1 MQEDLLDFVGDIYEA
16 SYKPGHWE
24 VVMAKL
30 CQLTGS
36 KSSVLIIEN
45 QKSGNRQIISIYGI
59 SRILAVAY
67 NAGLGRY
74 DNTFS
79 LVKTKINDVTILP
92 SQELKQN
99 NPSYY
104 QFILKPADIGHI
116 SVVDLHKDS
125 DIRIGMAV
133 HRSLNAPGYSN
144 NETNIL
150 RLISPHICRA
160 VLIQRELGNARSEA
174 RNMMSLVS
182 KIPMGMLLVG
192 QDGTV
197 KFCNSVAQHVLGR
210 HKGLSLA
217 EDKLQAHSHESQ
229 KQLDSALQDVLDAL
243 HHRSESAAAVR
254 TVSFCHPHASF
265 PLVLFIS
272 SVQEP
277 GSHFTVPDEER
288 CARVYVSD
296 PGGQMNI
303 SAAQIADV
311 FALTKA
317 EAQVTLC
324 LVNGLKLADIAE
336 HNGTALET
344 VRSQLKSV
352 FYKLGVNTQQD
363 VIRIIIQTMMPL
375 TGGAQEYQPGG

>member
-104 QFILKPADIGHI
+104 QFILKPSDIGHI

-160 VLIQRELGNARSEA
+160 VLIQRELGNAHSEA

-182 KIPMGMLLVG
+182 KMPMGMLLIDKYG
-192 QDGTV
+192 EV
-197 KFCNSVAQHVLGR
+197 KFCNSVAEFVISK
-210 HKGLSLA
+210 HKGLSLV
-217 EDKLQAHSHESQ
+217 DNKLQAHNRENQ
-229 KQLDSALQDVLDAL
+229 KQLEFALQNVLDVL
-243 HHRSESAAAVR
+243 HSETEQDKPTVT
-254 TVSFCHPHASF
+254 TVSFSHPQFSF

-272 SVQEP
+272 AAEESGRHP
-277 GSHFTVPDEER
+277 MHSGEER
-288 CARVYVSD
+288 YATVYISD
-296 PGGQMNI
+296 PGGKMNI
-303 SAAQIADV
+303 SAGQLAEI
-311 FALTKA
+311 FALTNA
-317 EAQVTLC
+317 EAQVALC

-344 VRSQLKSV
+344 VRSQMKAV
-352 FYKLGVNTQQD
+352 FNKLGVNTQQD
-363 VIRIIIQTMMPL
+363 VIRIIIQTMIPL
-375 TGGAQEYQPGG
+375 SGNPE

>member
-1 MQEDLLDFVGDIYEA
+1 MQNELLNFVGDIYEA
-16 SYKPGHWE
+16 SYKPGHWD
-24 VVMAKL
+24 VVMEKL

-79 LVKTKINDVTILP
+79 LIRTRINDVTILP

-116 SVVDLHKDS
+116 SVVDLHKDR
-125 DIRIGMAV
+125 DIRIGLAV
-133 HRSLNAPGYSN
+133 HRALNAPGYSD
-144 NETNIL
+144 NETHIL

-182 KIPMGMLLVG
+182 KIPLGMLLVS

-197 KFCNSVAQHVLGR
+197 KFCNSVAEFVLGR
-210 HKGLSLA
+210 HKGLSLVD
-217 EDKLQAHSHESQ
+217 DKLQAHNRENQ

-243 HHRSESAAAVR
+243 HQRTESAAAVR
-254 TVSFCHPHASF
+254 TVSFTHPHSAF

-272 SVQEP
+272 SAQEA
-277 GSHFTVPDEER
+277 GRGLITPDDER
-288 CARVYVSD
+288 CARVYISD

-303 SAAQIADV
+303 SAAQIAEI
-311 FALTKA
+311 FALTNA

-324 LVNGLKLADIAE
+324 LVNGLKLAEIAE

-344 VRSQLKSV
+344 VRSQLKAV
-352 FYKLGVNTQQD
+352 FHKLGVNTQQD
-363 VIRIIIQTMMPL
+363 VIRIIVQTMVPL
-375 TGGAQEYQPGG
+375 TGGAQEY

>member
-1 MQEDLLDFVGDIYEA
+1 MQDDLLDFVGDIYEA

-24 VVMAKL
+24 VVMEKL
-30 CQLTGS
+30 CLLTQS
-36 KSSVLIIEN
+36 RSSVLIIEN
-45 QKSGNRQIISIYGI
+45 QNSGSRKIISIHGI
-59 SRILAVAY
+59 SRILALAY

-79 LVKTKINDVTILP
+79 LIKTPVNDVTILP
-92 SQELKQN
+92 AEELKN
-99 NPSYY
+99 NSPSYY

-116 SVVDLHKDS
+116 SAVNLHKDNE
-125 DIRIGMAV
+125 IRVGLAV
-133 HRSLNAPGYSN
+133 HRSFNAPAYTDK
-144 NETNIL
+144 EIRIM
-150 RLISPHICRA
+150 RLISPHICRS

-174 RNMMSLVS
+174 HSLMSLVS
-182 KIPMGMLLVG
+182 KMPMGMLLVG

-217 EDKLQAHSHESQ
+217 EDKLQAHSRESQ

-254 TVSFCHPHASF
+254 TVSFSHPHASF

-288 CARVYVSD
+288 CARVYISD

-311 FALTKA
+311 FALTNA

>member
-104 QFILKPADIGHI
+104 QFILKPSDIGHI

-160 VLIQRELGNARSEA
+160 VLIQRELGNAHSEA

-182 KIPMGMLLVG
+182 KMPMGMLLIDKYG
-192 QDGTV
+192 EV
-197 KFCNSVAQHVLGR
+197 KFCNSVAEFVISK
-210 HKGLSLA
+210 HKGLSLV
-217 EDKLQAHSHESQ
+217 DNKLQAHNRENQ
-229 KQLDSALQDVLDAL
+229 KQLEFALQNVLDVL
-243 HHRSESAAAVR
+243 HSETEQDKPTVT
-254 TVSFCHPHASF
+254 TVSFSHPQFSF

-272 SVQEP
+272 AAEESGRHP
-277 GSHFTVPDEER
+277 MHSGEER
-288 CARVYVSD
+288 YATVYISD
-296 PGGQMNI
+296 PGGKMNI
-303 SAAQIADV
+303 SAGQLAEI
-311 FALTKA
+311 FALTNA
-317 EAQVTLC
+317 EAQVALC

-336 HNGTALET
+336 HNGTALQT
-344 VRSQLKSV
+344 VRSQMKAV
-352 FYKLGVNTQQD
+352 FNKLGVNTQQD
-363 VIRIIIQTMMPL
+363 VIRIIIQTMIPL
-375 TGGAQEYQPGG
+375 SGNPE

>member
-1 MQEDLLDFVGDIYEA
+1 MQNELLDFVGDIYEA
-16 SYKPGHWE
+16 SYKPGHWD
-24 VVMAKL
+24 VVMEKL

-79 LVKTKINDVTILP
+79 LIRTRINDVTILP

-116 SVVDLHKDS
+116 SVVDLHKDR
-125 DIRIGMAV
+125 DIRIGLAV
-133 HRSLNAPGYSN
+133 HRALNAPGYSD
-144 NETNIL
+144 NETHIL

-182 KIPMGMLLVG
+182 KIPLGMLLVS

-197 KFCNSVAQHVLGR
+197 KFCNSVAEFVLGR
-210 HKGLSLA
+210 HKGLSLVD
-217 EDKLQAHSHESQ
+217 DKLQAHNRENQ

-243 HHRSESAAAVR
+243 HQRTESAAAVR
-254 TVSFCHPHASF
+254 TVSFTHPHSAF

-272 SVQEP
+272 SAQEA
-277 GSHFTVPDEER
+277 GRGLITSDDER
-288 CARVYVSD
+288 CARVYISD

-303 SAAQIADV
+303 SAAQIAEI
-311 FALTKA
+311 FALTNA

-324 LVNGLKLADIAE
+324 LVNGLKLAEIAE

-344 VRSQLKSV
+344 VRSQLKAV
-352 FYKLGVNTQQD
+352 FHKLGVNTQQD
-363 VIRIIIQTMMPL
+363 VIRIIVQTMVPL
-375 TGGAQEYQPGG
+375 TGGAQEY